1 MNVIRIL
8 REQRGMTQ
16 DQFAEYCGVSKIS
29 ITRYEAGS
37 PVNRTNAQKIATACN
52 VSLDFIYGVQEVARQ
67 PDLRAITAA
76 LIDELS
82 PEELEQVR
90 SYAEFVRSKRK

>member
-1 MNVIRIL
+1 MNVIKIL

-29 ITRYEAGS
+29 ITRYESGA
-37 PVNRTNAQKIATACN
+37 PVNHKNAQKIATACS
-52 VSLDFIYGVQEVARQ
+52 VSVDFIYGLQSVAKE
-67 PDLRAITAA
+67 PDLRSITAA
-76 LIDELS
+76 IIDELS

-90 SYAEFVRSKRK
+90 SYAEFVRAKRR

>member
-1 MNVIRIL
+1 MNVIKIL

-29 ITRYEAGS
+29 ITRYESGA
-37 PVNRTNAQKIATACN
+37 PINRKNAQKIATACN
-52 VSLDFIYGVQEVARQ
+52 VSIDFIYGMQEAARQ
-67 PDLRAITAA
+67 PDLRSLTAA

-90 SYAEFVRSKRK
+90 SYAEFVKSKRK